1 MVKEKYKIFKIDE
14 RLTLRYEKKNDASRS
29 KEGVD
34 WSESYQSQSVPDIL
48 KQTNSYFVKNF
59 SMIASTAGPKNT
71 R

>member
-1 MVKEKYKIFKIDE
+1 M
-14 RLTLRYEKKNDASRS
+14 KKKMMRVGKA
-29 KEGVD
+29 GVD
-34 WSESYQSQSVPDIL
+34 WSESYQSKSVPDIL